1 MLPGMNMKNMAKAM
15 KRMGIQQTE
24 LEVKQVIMKLEDKE
38 LVFNDPHVSQV
49 NMMGQKTYQIT
60 GEPEERSLDTKP
72 EISEEDLK
80 IVIEQTGKTI
90 EEAKEAIEKHKGDL
104 AKAIMELKE

>member
-1 MLPGMNMKNMAKAM
+1 MMPGMNMKNMAKAM
-15 KRMGIQQTE
+15 KRMGIQQNE

-38 LVFNDPHVSQV
+38 LVFDNPQVSQV
-49 NMMGQKTYQIT
+49 NMMGQKTYQVV
-60 GEPEERSLDTKP
+60 GEPQERSLDTKP
-72 EISEEDLK
+72 EISEDDVK

-90 EEAKEAIEKHKGDL
+90 EEAKAAIEKHQGDL

>member
-1 MLPGMNMKNMAKAM
+1 MNMKNMAKAM

-24 LEVKQVIMKLEDKE
+24 LDVKQVIMKLEDKE
-38 LVFNDPHVSQV
+38 LVFENPQVSQV
-49 NMMGQKTYQIT
+49 NMMGQKTYQVA
-60 GEPEERSLDTKP
+60 GEPQERSLDTKP
-72 EISEEDLK
+72 EISEDDIK

-90 EEAKEAIEKHKGDL
+90 EEAKQAIEKHKGDL